1 MLHIVVINRKELIMS
16 EREQAKMII
25 DSLPEYKL
33 EKLLVFLRGVAFDDE
48 IEDDMFCEKM
58 YQYYLNSPEGEKND
72 FVTFEELLK
81 ECGVSRDE
89 L

>member
-1 MLHIVVINRKELIMS
+1 MS

-33 EKLLVFLRGVAFDDE
+33 GKLLVFLRGVAFDDD
-48 IEDDMFCEKM
+48 IEDDMFCEKL
-58 YQYYLNSPEGEKND
+58 YQDYLNSTETEKND
-72 FVTFEELLK
+72 YVPFEELLK
-81 ECGVSRDE
+81 NCGVSQNE

>member
-1 MLHIVVINRKELIMS
+1 MS
-16 EREQAKMII
+16 EREQAKKII

-33 EKLLVFLRGVAFDDE
+33 SKLLVFLRGIAFDDE

-58 YQYYLNSPEGEKND
+58 YSDYLNSPETEKND
-72 FVTFEELLK
+72 FVSFEELLK
-81 ECGVSRDE
+81 DCGVSQNE

>member
-1 MLHIVVINRKELIMS
+1 MS

-33 EKLLVFLRGVAFDDE
+33 GKLLVFLRGVAFDDD
-48 IEDDMFCEKM
+48 IEDDMFCEIL
-58 YQYYLNSPEGEKND
+58 YQNYLNSPETEKND
-72 FVTFEELLK
+72 FVSFEELLK
-81 ECGVSRDE
+81 DCGVSRNE